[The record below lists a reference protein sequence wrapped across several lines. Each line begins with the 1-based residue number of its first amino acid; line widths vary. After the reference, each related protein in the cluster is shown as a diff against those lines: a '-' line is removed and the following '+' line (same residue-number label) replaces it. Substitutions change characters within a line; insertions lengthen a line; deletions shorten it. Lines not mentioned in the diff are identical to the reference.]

1 MTYRYQ
7 LERYRGRAT
16 RHTCPRCGRK
26 HSFTRYID
34 TENNNMYVGDDV
46 GKCNRLDKCG
56 YHYPPRQYF
65 ADHPWLNDNNS
76 VAFLQNIGK
85 SKKAKATKPSPP
97 EHKPLCTIPDEVFDE
112 MASRTTPSCHM
123 QWLERRF
130 GSEYAEFIRENY
142 YVSSTADGRTIFWQI
157 DAERRIRTGK
167 VMAFDITSGRR
178 KHTPG
183 AVDWVHSILKREG
196 TLPEDW
202 ELTQCLYGEH
212 LLAWQ
217 PTAVVALVESCKTA
231 HVGYALFPRML
242 WLATGSLQGL
252 TTERLRPLKGRRVVL
267 FPDQGK
273 GYEVWSSRITS
284 IAREVGFVYTVSDFA
299 ERHLSAG
306 ADVADLISNE

>member
-1 MTYRYQ
+1 
-7 LERYRGRAT
+7 
-16 RHTCPRCGRK
+16 
-26 HSFTRYID
+26 
-34 TENNNMYVGDDV
+34 
-46 GKCNRLDKCG
+46 
-56 YHYPPRQYF
+56 
-65 ADHPWLNDNNS
+65 
-76 VAFLQNIGK
+76 
-85 SKKAKATKPSPP
+85 
-97 EHKPLCTIPDEVFDE
+97 
-112 MASRTTPSCHM
+112 
-123 QWLERRF
+123 
-130 GSEYAEFIRENY
+130 
-142 YVSSTADGRTIFWQI
+142 
-157 DAERRIRTGK
+157 
-167 VMAFDITSGRR
+167 MAFDIATGRR

-231 HVGYALFPRML
+231 HVGYALFPKML

-306 ADVADLISNE
+306 EDIADLISN

>member
-56 YHYPPRQYF
+56 YHSPPRQYF

-97 EHKPLCTIPDEVFDE
+97 KPKPLCTIPDEVFDE

-130 GSEYAEFIRENY
+130 GSQYAEFIRENY

-167 VMAFDITSGRR
+167 VMAFDIATGRR

-273 GYEVWSSRITS
+273 GYEVWSSRIAP

-306 ADVADLISNE
+306 EDVADLISNE

>member
-34 TENNNMYVGDDV
+34 TEDNNMYVGDDV

-65 ADHPWLNDNNS
+65 ADHPRLNDNTS

-97 EHKPLCTIPDEVFDE
+97 KPKPLCTIPDEVFDE

-273 GYEVWSSRITS
+273 GYEVWSSRIAP

-299 ERHLSAG
+299 ERHLSDG

>member
-1 MTYRYQ
+1 M
-7 LERYRGRAT
+7 
-16 RHTCPRCGRK
+16 
-26 HSFTRYID
+26 
-34 TENNNMYVGDDV
+34 
-46 GKCNRLDKCG
+46 
-56 YHYPPRQYF
+56 
-65 ADHPWLNDNNS
+65 
-76 VAFLQNIGK
+76 QNIGK

-130 GSEYAEFIRENY
+130 GSQYAEFIRENY
-142 YVSSTADGRTIFWQI
+142 YVSATADGRTIFWQK

-167 VMAFDITSGRR
+167 VMAFDIATGRR

-273 GYEVWSSRITS
+273 GYEVWSSRIAP

-306 ADVADLISNE
+306 ADVADIISNE

>member
-1 MTYRYQ
+1 M
-7 LERYRGRAT
+7 
-16 RHTCPRCGRK
+16 
-26 HSFTRYID
+26 YIND
-34 TENNNMYVGDDV
+34 NV

-85 SKKAKATKPSPP
+85 SKKAKATKPSPHNDNVSVP
-97 EHKPLCTIPDEVFDE
+97 SFQNTRKWNGETGTKPSPPKPLCTIPDEVFDE

-167 VMAFDITSGRR
+167 VMAFDIATGRR

-212 LLAWQ
+212 LLALQ

-273 GYEVWSSRITS
+273 GYEVWSSRIEA

-306 ADVADLISNE
+306 EDIADIISNE

>member
-1 MTYRYQ
+1 MYRYQ

-26 HSFTRYID
+26 HTFTRYID
-34 TENNNMYVGDDV
+34 TENNNRYVGDDV

-76 VAFLQNIGK
+76 VALLQNTRK
-85 SKKAKATKPSPP
+85 CNSETATKPSPP
-97 EHKPLCTIPDEVFDE
+97 KPLCTIPDEVFDE

-157 DAERRIRTGK
+157 DAECRIRTGK
-167 VMAFDITSGRR
+167 VMAFDIASGRR

-212 LLAWQ
+212 LLALQ
-217 PTAVVALVESCKTA
+217 PTAAVALVESCKTA

-273 GYEVWSSRITS
+273 GYAIWSERIAS

-299 ERHLSAG
+299 ERHLSDG
-306 ADVADLISNE
+306 EDIADLIGRE

>member
-26 HSFTRYID
+26 HTFTRYVD
-34 TENNNMYVGDDV
+34 TENNNMYINDDV

-65 ADHPWLNDNNS
+65 ADHPWLNDNVS
-76 VAFLQNIGK
+76 VALLQNTRK
-85 SKKAKATKPSPP
+85 CNSETATKPSPP
-97 EHKPLCTIPDEVFDE
+97 EPKPLCTIPDEVFDE

-130 GSEYAEFIRENY
+130 GSQYAEFIRENY
-142 YVSSTADGRTIFWQI
+142 YVSATADGRTIFWQI

-167 VMAFDITSGRR
+167 VMAFDIATGRR

-273 GYEVWSSRITS
+273 GYEVWSSRIAP

-306 ADVADLISNE
+306 EDIADLISN

>member
-34 TENNNMYVGDDV
+34 TENNNIYIGDDV

-65 ADHPWLNDNNS
+65 ADHPWLNDNVS

-167 VMAFDITSGRR
+167 VMAFDIATGRR

-231 HVGYALFPRML
+231 HVGYALFPKML

-273 GYEVWSSRITS
+273 GYEVWSSRIAP

-299 ERHLSAG
+299 ERHLSDG

>member
-97 EHKPLCTIPDEVFDE
+97 EPKPLCTIPDEVFDE
-112 MASRTTPSCHM
+112 MVSRTTPSCHM

-130 GSEYAEFIRENY
+130 GSQYAEFIRENY

-167 VMAFDITSGRR
+167 VMAFDITTGRR

-299 ERHLSAG
+299 ERHLSDG

>member
-1 MTYRYQ
+1 
-7 LERYRGRAT
+7 
-16 RHTCPRCGRK
+16 
-26 HSFTRYID
+26 
-34 TENNNMYVGDDV
+34 MYVGDDV

-65 ADHPWLNDNNS
+65 ADHPWLNDNNC
-76 VAFLQNIGK
+76 VASLQNTKK
-85 SKKAKATKPSPP
+85 SNGETATNLRVASLQNTKKSNGETATKPSPP
-97 EHKPLCTIPDEVFDE
+97 EPKPLCTISDDIFDE
-112 MASRTTPSCHM
+112 MSACTTPSCHM

-130 GSEYAEFIRENY
+130 GTEYAQFIRENY

-157 DAERRIRTGK
+157 DAESRVRTGK
-167 VMAFDITSGRR
+167 VMAFDIATGRR

-196 TLPEDW
+196 ILPEDW

-212 LLAWQ
+212 LLTAQ

-273 GYEVWSSRITS
+273 GYEVWSSRIAP

-306 ADVADLISNE
+306 EDIADLISNE

>member
-26 HSFTRYID
+26 HTFTRYID

-112 MASRTTPSCHM
+112 MVSRTTPSCHM

-167 VMAFDITSGRR
+167 VMAFDIATGRR

-299 ERHLSAG
+299 ERHLSDG

>member
-26 HSFTRYID
+26 HTFTRYID
-34 TENNNMYVGDDV
+34 TENNNMYVNDDV

-112 MASRTTPSCHM
+112 MVSRTTPSCHM

-130 GSEYAEFIRENY
+130 GSQYAEFIRENY

-167 VMAFDITSGRR
+167 VMAFDITTGRR

-273 GYEVWSSRITS
+273 GYEVWSSRIAP

-299 ERHLSAG
+299 ERHLSDG
-306 ADVADLISNE
+306 ADVADLMSSE